1 MSLLRRMPAG
11 GAPASG
17 TAPQPGPSQAAPD
30 GSVAGLPTA
39 PVRAGG
45 RLDDLKWWM
54 IERIEADWDRDVLP
68 TRNPEAEHF
77 VTRSFDALLAESGS
91 VLNADDRAKLLQEV
105 TDETIGFGPIE
116 ALLRDETCSEVMVN
130 GPELTYAERRGK
142 LVETDIKFR
151 GDDHVMK
158 VINRILAPLGRRVDR
173 KWPMVDARLP
183 DGSRVNAIVP
193 PCALNGP
200 TITIR
205 KFSKKPLTVL
215 DLIRFGSMTE
225 QIPKF
230 LEACV
235 LGHLNIVVAGGT
247 GSGKTTLLN
256 VLSSFIP
263 EDDRIVTI
271 EDAAELQLM
280 QRHVV
285 TLEAKPADPDGTGR
299 VTIRDLVINSLR
311 MRPERIV
318 IGECRGGEALDMLQ
332 AMNTGHD
339 GSLTTTHA
347 NTPRDTVGRLET
359 LCMMAGMD
367 LPVYVIR
374 QQIASAIHLII
385 QQSRLKD
392 GSRKVTY
399 VTEIQG
405 MEGDTVVLQ
414 DIFKFEEEG
423 IDRETGRVIGSL
435 RATGIRPKFME
446 DLQARGI
453 FLDAAVF
460 APGALA

>member
-1 MSLLRRMPAG
+1 MSLFRQRTAG
-11 GAPASG
+11 GAGIPTPASPPNQG
-17 TAPQPGPSQAAPD
+17 GALLVRNEPAVAAV
-30 GSVAGLPTA
+30 ST
-39 PVRAGG
+39 RSSSS
-45 RLDDLKWWM
+45 LDDLKWW
-54 IERIEADWDRDVLP
+54 ILERIEADWDRNVLP
-68 TRNPEAEHF
+68 TRNDESQAF
-77 VTRSFDALLAESGS
+77 VGRMFDQLLAESGS
-91 VLNADDRAKLLQEV
+91 VLSAADHQKLQKAIE
-105 TDETIGFGPIE
+105 DETIGYGPIE
-116 ALLRDETCSEVMVN
+116 ELLRDETCTEIMVN
-130 GPELTYAERRGK
+130 GPDLTYAERKGK
-142 LVETDIKFR
+142 LIETDIKFR
-151 GDDHVMK
+151 DDEHVMK

-183 DGSRVNAIVP
+183 DGSRVNAIIP

-205 KFSKKPLTVL
+205 KFSSKPLQVA
-215 DLIRFGSMTE
+215 DLIRFGSLTE
-225 QIPKF
+225 QLAKF

-235 LGHLNIVVAGGT
+235 VGRLNIVVAGGT

-263 EDDRIVTI
+263 DDERIVTI
-271 EDAAELQLM
+271 EDAAEIQLM

-285 TLEAKPADPDGTGR
+285 TLEAKPADPDGSGR

-347 NTPRDTVGRLET
+347 NTPRDTIARLET
-359 LCMMAGMD
+359 LSMMSGMD
-367 LPVYVIR
+367 LPINVLR
-374 QQIASAIHLII
+374 AQIASAIHLIV
-385 QQSRLKD
+385 QQARLKD

-399 VTEIQG
+399 VTEVQG

-414 DIFKFEEEG
+414 DVFKFVEHG
-423 IDRETGRVIGSL
+423 VDPTTGKVIGQMV
-435 RATGIRPKFME
+435 ATGIRPKFME
-446 DLQARGI
+446 DLQNHGI
-453 FLDAAVF
+453 FIDASVF
-460 APGALA
+460 DPGRPF